1 MYTDYLFPPSALSV
15 ESASLYYLTLIS
27 LIPQIFCAALA
38 EQVIDEVAS
47 LVEVIA

>member
-1 MYTDYLFPPSALSV
+1 V

-38 EQVIDEVAS
+38 ERSGAKIELIRPIV
-47 LVEVIA
+47 